1 MTTEILRPVAD
12 PKSLSLYPFQTE
24 AIESLRVAARAGHHR
39 IILCSPTG
47 SGKTEMAIH
56 LIQEAQ
62 AKGSRVTFVVDGIS
76 LAEQTSARLTSYGIA
91 HGYAQAK
98 NTRGR
103 GEKIQV
109 AMAQTIEKREFWTD
123 LDLLIIDECH
133 IQRKV
138 IQGFARK
145 WGGRAIGLTA
155 TPIVKGLRETWEAVV
170 NATTTDALVAAG
182 HLAPVE
188 IYAATEID
196 MKGAAK
202 TAGEWTSGAV
212 RERSGPVIG
221 DIVSTWAKYT
231 SEHFGGPAKTLLF
244 SADTA
249 HGAELCQAFQAAG
262 YDFRQSTYRDSNKE
276 TTSMVEGFRRGAF
289 TGLVSVA
296 KFVKGFDVPDVLVG
310 VDARPNSGSLAEVVQ
325 KLGRVMRSSPGKD
338 KAIWLCHAGNM
349 AGWYEEIREIW
360 ANGVNELPEDDKG
373 GASRKEGDAREDV
386 ICLGC
391 GFVLPPGAEECPS
404 CGKARVRRTKTEIV
418 PGRMERM
425 DDSRPRSLPDWA
437 ADREWVWQQV
447 SALALYRKAGDIDAA
462 QRSAAGHWHF
472 SAGVLGLPWGILAA
486 GQGIVGSAL
495 AVAVF
500 VDYIV
505 GVLCVPAQGSQHRL
519 DQGAPGAGLVLTQN
533 LLVLG
538 EAVAHGFQG
547 GGTPGGTHAVWR

>member
-1 MTTEILRPVAD
+1 M
-12 PKSLSLYPFQTE
+12 
-24 AIESLRVAARAGHHR
+24 
-39 IILCSPTG
+39 
-47 SGKTEMAIH
+47 
-56 LIQEAQ
+56 
-62 AKGSRVTFVVDGIS
+62 VDGIS
-76 LAEQTSARLTSYGIA
+76 LAEQTSARLASYGIE
-91 HGYAQAK
+91 HGYAQALEHLGAPRAK
-98 NTRGR
+98 KYR
-103 GEKIQV
+103 V
-109 AMAQTIEKREFWTD
+109 AMAQTIEKREFFTG

-133 IQRKV
+133 IQRKA

-155 TPIVKGLRETWEAVV
+155 TPIVKGLRETWESVV

-249 HGAELCQAFQAAG
+249 HGADLCQAFQAAG

-386 ICLGC
+386 VCLGC

-404 CGKARVRRTKTEIV
+404 CGKARVRRTKTETV

-425 DDSRPRSLPDWA
+425 DDSKPRSLPDWA

-462 QRSAAGHWHF
+462 QRSAAGYWHF
-472 SAGVLGLPWGILAA
+472 FGRSSRATLGDSGRWSGHSRLSPSRRGIRGLHCRGSLCPSPGFPASARS
-486 GQGIVGSAL
+486 GSAWCGSCSHSEL
-495 AVAVF
+495 
-500 VDYIV
+500 V
-505 GVLCVPAQGSQHRL
+505 GVG
-519 DQGAPGAGLVLTQN
+519 
-533 LLVLG
+533 
-538 EAVAHGFQG
+538 
-547 GGTPGGTHAVWR
+547 